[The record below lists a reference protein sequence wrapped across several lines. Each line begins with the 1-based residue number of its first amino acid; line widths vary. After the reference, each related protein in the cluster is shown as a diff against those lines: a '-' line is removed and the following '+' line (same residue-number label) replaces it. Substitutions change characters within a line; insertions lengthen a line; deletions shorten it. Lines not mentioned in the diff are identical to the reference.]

1 MKYKIITLAERFDL
15 FEAQDE
21 VCEEV
26 WPEFMLHDPI
36 AHKYWGRF
44 IDAFKEFQLML
55 MDGDEILAVINSV
68 PLSFE
73 GDLNNLPDEGWDWG
87 VQKSVDD
94 FDSGIR
100 PK

>member
-1 MKYKIITLAERFDL
+1 
-15 FEAQDE
+15 
-21 VCEEV
+21 
-26 WPEFMLHDPI
+26 
-36 AHKYWGRF
+36 
-44 IDAFKEFQLML
+44 

-73 GDLNNLPDEGWDWG
+73 EDLNNLPDEGWDWG